1 MDSKIWSVPE
11 VQAMKQRAKE
21 MESSDIGFLAKTD
34 QITASFYEYFKS
46 SNLDLRTNEDAL
58 VASVLMINW
67 LSTHFMASIEA
78 GTPLNSQELIAG
90 TLVIVARFIPEP
102 PADETT

>member
-1 MDSKIWSVPE
+1 MDSKIWSIPE

-21 MESSDIGFLAKTD
+21 LERESGDVGFLAKAD
-34 QITASFYEYFKS
+34 QITASFYQYFKA

-58 VASVLMINW
+58 IASVLMINW
-67 LSTHFMASIEA
+67 LTTHFMASIEA

-90 TLVIVARFIPEP
+90 TLVIIARFIP
-102 PADETT
+102 DETP